1 MQLCVLGSGS
11 KGNATLMQAGSTRV
25 LIDAGFSRREMTKR
39 FSAIG
44 VDPRSIEA
52 VVITHEHE
60 DHAKGA
66 VSCAK
71 KWGWQIYATEGTK
84 GASIGLAGTET
95 RSIASNGVVEI
106 GDIEI
111 RTVSTSHD
119 AEQPVAIV
127 ATGKPCG
134 VRAAIIYDLG
144 VVTETISRA
153 MERVEI
159 LILESNYD
167 GEMLRTGPYPV
178 SLQRRIAGREGH
190 LSNRSAALAA
200 ASCAHRG
207 LAHVV
212 LAHLSET
219 NNTPE
224 LAYSTMERVLKRT
237 IFRGQITPGSQDF
250 PSRAISAARSREFS
264 ATQLALA
271 L

>member
-1 MQLCVLGSGS
+1 MKLCVLGSGS
-11 KGNATLMQAGSTRV
+11 KGNSVLMQAGSTRV
-25 LIDAGFSRREMTKR
+25 LIDAGFSTRAMSKR
-39 FSAIG
+39 LGAIN
-44 VDPRSIEA
+44 VDPESIEA
-52 VVITHEHE
+52 VIITHEHD

-71 KWGWQIYATEGTK
+71 KWGWQIYATEGTR
-84 GASIGLAGTET
+84 GASLGLADAAT
-95 RSIASNGVVEI
+95 RSIASNASIEI
-106 GDIEI
+106 GDLEI

-119 AEQPVAIV
+119 AEEPIAVV

-134 VRAAIIYDLG
+134 VRAAIVYDLG

-153 MERVEI
+153 LDRVEI

-178 SLQRRIAGREGH
+178 SVQRRIAGREGH

-200 ASCAHRG
+200 AACSHSG

-212 LAHLSET
+212 LAHLSEV
-219 NNTPE
+219 NNTPR
-224 LAYSTMERVLKRT
+224 LALETMERVLKRT
-237 IFRGQITPGSQDF
+237 TFRGQITPGAQDV
-250 PSRAISAARSREFS
+250 PSRTIAADRSRNF
-264 ATQLALA
+264 AACQLSLG